1 MTPSRTRVGFL
12 TQSVAQR
19 RVKVEG
25 DRFHGRVPPGAV
37 YVGRAAPGLRRSP
50 YANPHTV
57 GKPCRECGGQVHDQ
71 AAAVEAYRR
80 HLREHPE
87 LVERARA
94 ELTGRDLAC
103 WCRPGEPCHV
113 DALISVVSGEEP

>member
-1 MTPSRTRVGFL
+1 MTPPRTRVEL
-12 TQSVAQR
+12 RTQSVAPR

-25 DRFHGRVPPGAV
+25 DRFHGRVPEGAV

-50 YANPHTV
+50 FANPHTV
-57 GKPCRECGGQVHDQ
+57 GKFCRECGGQVHDQ

-80 HLREHPE
+80 HLRKRPE

-94 ELTGRDLAC
+94 ELAGRNLAC

-113 DALISVVSGEEP
+113 DVLLAVVPGEEA